1 MTIKTE
7 GVHAGEFLLSEANGS
22 RSREN
27 IVITAGSGRLV
38 AGTLIAPITAANA
51 LTATAAAGNTG
62 DGTVGATVVTSAAI
76 SGTYVLEITEAGA
89 NGGKFEVVD
98 PQGRQVG
105 TGQVGQV
112 FTGGGIGFT
121 LSDGATDFVVG
132 DRFNLQVLAGL
143 GEWTPYD
150 DDGAD
155 DGRRAAGGILF
166 GPVDATDADV
176 KAVAVVRDA
185 EVIASLLTGLDAAG
199 EADLKALGLI
209 LRT

>member
-76 SGTYVLEITEAGA
+76 
-89 NGGKFEVVD
+89 
-98 PQGRQVG
+98 
-105 TGQVGQV
+105 
-112 FTGGGIGFT
+112 
-121 LSDGATDFVVG
+121 
-132 DRFNLQVLAGL
+132 
-143 GEWTPYD
+143 
-150 DDGAD
+150 
-155 DGRRAAGGILF
+155 
-166 GPVDATDADV
+166 
-176 KAVAVVRDA
+176 
-185 EVIASLLTGLDAAG
+185 
-199 EADLKALGLI
+199 
-209 LRT
+209 

>member
-105 TGQVGQV
+105 TGQVGQA

-121 LSDGATDFVVG
+121 LSDGAADFVVG
-132 DRFNLQVLAGL
+132 DRFNLQALAGL

-166 GPVDATDADV
+166 GPVDATDTDV

-185 EVIASLLTGLDAAG
+185 EVIVSLLTGLDAAG

>member
-1 MTIKTE
+1 
-7 GVHAGEFLLSEANGS
+7 
-22 RSREN
+22 
-27 IVITAGSGRLV
+27 
-38 AGTLIAPITAANA
+38 
-51 LTATAAAGNTG
+51 AAAGNTG

-105 TGQVGQV
+105 TGQVGQA

-121 LSDGATDFVVG
+121 LSDGAADFVVG

-166 GPVDATDADV
+166 GPVDATDTDV

-185 EVIASLLTGLDAAG
+185 EVIVSLLTGLDAAG

>member
-22 RSREN
+22 LQPRKHRHHR
-27 IVITAGSGRLV
+27 RLRPAA
-38 AGTLIAPITAANA
+38 AGTLIASITAANA
-51 LTATAAAGNTG
+51 LSATAAAGNTG

-98 PQGRQVG
+98 PQGHQVG
-105 TGQVGQV
+105 TGQVGQT

-176 KAVAVVRDA
+176 KAVAVVQ
-185 EVIASLLTGLDAAG
+185 
-199 EADLKALGLI
+199 
-209 LRT
+209 

>member
-51 LTATAAAGNTG
+51 LSATAAAGNTG

-105 TGQVGQV
+105 TGQVGQA

-143 GEWTPYD
+143 GS
-150 DDGAD
+150 
-155 DGRRAAGGILF
+155 GR
-166 GPVDATDADV
+166 PTTTTVPMT
-176 KAVAVVRDA
+176 AVVRLA
-185 EVIASLLTGLDAAG
+185 EFCSDQWMPRIPTSRRWPWSVMP
-199 EADLKALGLI
+199 K
-209 LRT
+209 